1 MNCEIGNEQKFNTT
15 NGLDLS
21 TFLDSGDDLLK
32 WYYLANKHP
41 LFYSIK
47 YVEEDEEDEQKEEEK
62 NRNINTKKHITVLI
76 RSTFLLCIY
85 HLSIL
90 VPST

>member
-1 MNCEIGNEQKFNTT
+1 MNNKKYNTT

-47 YVEEDEEDEQKEEEK
+47 YVEGKEEE
-62 NRNINTKKHITVLI
+62 
-76 RSTFLLCIY
+76 
-85 HLSIL
+85 
-90 VPST
+90 

>member
-1 MNCEIGNEQKFNTT
+1 MNNKKYNNT

-47 YVEEDEEDEQKEEEK
+47 YVEGKEEE
-62 NRNINTKKHITVLI
+62 
-76 RSTFLLCIY
+76 
-85 HLSIL
+85 
-90 VPST
+90 